1 MATDSTGSTTVSA
14 PSDTLFSYLS
24 DVDNLPGYFARMKEA
39 RRTGGDEV
47 HTVAQMPD
55 GQEVSGEAYFRV
67 DQTAKHIDWGSEG
80 DNDYSGYL
88 DVTDAGDG
96 SSVEVH
102 IHSPHGDDHADQIQH
117 GIDETLAAIKEKV
130 EAQGAGQPG

>member
-1 MATDSTGSTTVSA
+1 MAIDSTGSTTVSA
-14 PSDTLFSYLS
+14 PADTLFAYLS

-39 RRTGGDEV
+39 RRTGAEEV

-55 GQEVSGEAYFRV
+55 GQEVEGEAWFRV
-67 DQTAKHIDWGSEG
+67 DTGAKHVSWGSEG

-102 IHSPHGDDHADQIQH
+102 IHSPHGDGHEGEIQD
-117 GIDETLAAIKEKV
+117 GVDETLAAIKEKV
-130 EAQGAGQPG
+130 EAQGAGQPA

>member
-14 PSDTLFSYLS
+14 PTDALFAYLS

-39 RRTGGDEV
+39 RRTEGSEEV
-47 HTVAQMPD
+47 HVVAQMPD
-55 GQEVSGEAYFRV
+55 GQEVAGEAWFRV
-67 DQTAKHIDWGSEG
+67 EQGSKHISWGSEG
-80 DNDYSGYL
+80 ENDYSGYL
-88 DVTDAGDG
+88 DVTDAGEG

-102 IHSPHGDDHADQIQH
+102 IHSPHGGPDEVQD

-130 EAQGAGQPG
+130 EAQGAGQAA